1 MPRFCGSLPAKQR
14 SIRPAL
20 NCATSPINSTHHL
33 GWRRDTAQRADG
45 RRFRWPQAFGA
56 PRLPADR
63 ALAIERVAQAGA
75 DRFWI
80 GLVWIGLVW
89 IGLVLGSDQFWDRR
103 IRTLEAI
110 FSY

>member
-1 MPRFCGSLPAKQR
+1 MPRFCGGLPAKQR

-20 NCATSPINSTHHL
+20 NCATSPINST
-33 GWRRDTAQRADG
+33 G
-45 RRFRWPQAFGA
+45 WPQAFGA

-80 GLVWIGLVW
+80 GLVWIGLV
-89 IGLVLGSDQFWDRR
+89 LGSDQFWDRR